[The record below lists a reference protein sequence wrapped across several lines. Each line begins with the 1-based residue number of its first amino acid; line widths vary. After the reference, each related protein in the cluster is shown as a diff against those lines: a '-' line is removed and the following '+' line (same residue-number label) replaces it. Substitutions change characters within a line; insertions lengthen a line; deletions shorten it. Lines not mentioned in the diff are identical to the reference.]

1 MPSKPTSMMHLINI
15 SLSNFK
21 NYASLTLDFHEK
33 LNVLVGQN
41 GAGKTNLLEAIYW
54 LLTGKSMLGHG
65 ERYAIRY
72 GCEGWEVEGDICQTG
87 RSSRLRCAF
96 YPKQDRKAIF
106 IDGSRV
112 ERLLDYY
119 GRFPV
124 VSFTPNDIDLIREA
138 AEQRR
143 RTMDAFFSQLSQ
155 EYALHLMQYHALLK
169 RRNALLKERREG
181 RALDQ
186 ALLEVF
192 NMRLEQEAYPLYELR
207 SRFTGELRPL
217 VARYYEQLSEGKE
230 QIDIVYRSQL
240 HEASLQQLWQES
252 LSIDLKMGFT
262 SNGIHRDDWS
272 LLLNDVPMKWSGSQG
287 QRKTFL
293 VALKLAMSDLLFLRK
308 QQSPLLLLDDIFD
321 KLDAERV
328 AALLQLVQQQHF
340 GQVFITDTSQ
350 ERMQRLLNESK
361 LPAALFKVKQGE
373 VAQL

>member
-1 MPSKPTSMMHLINI
+1 M
-15 SLSNFK
+15 
-21 NYASLTLDFHEK
+21 
-33 LNVLVGQN
+33 
-41 GAGKTNLLEAIYW
+41 
-54 LLTGKSMLGHG
+54 
-65 ERYAIRY
+65 
-72 GCEGWEVEGDICQTG
+72 
-87 RSSRLRCAF
+87 
-96 YPKQDRKAIF
+96 
-106 IDGSRV
+106 

-207 SRFTGELRPL
+207 SRFTEELRPL
-217 VARYYEQLSEGKE
+217 VARYYEQLSGGKE

-272 LLLNDVPMKWSGSQG
+272 LLLNEVPMKWSGSQG

-308 QQSPLLLLDDIFD
+308 QQNPLLLLDDIFD